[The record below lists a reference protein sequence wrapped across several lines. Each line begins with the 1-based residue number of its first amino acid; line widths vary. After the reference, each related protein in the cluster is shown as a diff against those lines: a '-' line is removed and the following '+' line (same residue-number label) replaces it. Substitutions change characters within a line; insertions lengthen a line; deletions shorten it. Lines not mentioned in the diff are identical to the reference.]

1 MKQIQCLRQTCYRRQ
16 VKVPSVDR
24 LERIKATYDT
34 FDRKFVRNQPL
45 PKLSTRIFKTK
56 EVHRFLSLLQRGTT
70 KSTLPRGGENS
81 KEENREPGE

>member
-34 FDRKFVRNQPL
+34 IDRKFVRNQPL
-45 PKLSTRIFKTK
+45 PKLSTRIF
-56 EVHRFLSLLQRGTT
+56 
-70 KSTLPRGGENS
+70 
-81 KEENREPGE
+81 